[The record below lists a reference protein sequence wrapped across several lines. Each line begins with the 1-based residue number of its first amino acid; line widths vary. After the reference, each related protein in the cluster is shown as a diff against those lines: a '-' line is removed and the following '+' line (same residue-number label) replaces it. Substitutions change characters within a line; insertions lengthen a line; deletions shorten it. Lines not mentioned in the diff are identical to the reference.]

1 MKLLDLMTCCRLLR
15 SGLFSAG
22 TSHLT
27 KDHHLMVGSHPALL
41 KSTTVHR
48 CMFYVFYKC
57 DCSDCTSLTMLVSFF
72 PRLTFLQVIQFTC
85 LLSRVVQKIL
95 LLVMT
100 KLPAKK
106 LICWR
111 FFLPRLMA
119 ACHIV
124 GHDKTNQITRSY
136 SLSFTNVVS
145 EHCEITWILIT

>member
-1 MKLLDLMTCCRLLR
+1 MTCCRLLR
-15 SGLFSAG
+15 SGLFRAG
-22 TSHLT
+22 MIHLT
-27 KDHHLMVGSHPALL
+27 KDRHLMVSCHPALL

-72 PRLTFLQVIQFTC
+72 PRLTFLQVVQFHAC
-85 LLSRVVQKIL
+85 SAGWYKKIL

-100 KLPAKK
+100 QLPAKK
-106 LICWR
+106 FICWR
-111 FFLPRLMA
+111 FVLPRLMA

-136 SLSFTNVVS
+136 SLSFTNVIS
-145 EHCEITWILIT
+145 ERCEITWILIT